1 MKDHLIYIL
10 IILTA
15 NQDGLA
21 IFYMCLVALALRHA
35 SKGREILRSKTL
47 LRLATGL
54 GVLVMAV
61 YLAALVNYTL
71 YPNYVDHFEP
81 TVASV
86 AWLGMHGHAL
96 YPNWVTDD
104 VYGIVYGPVLFLL
117 HGVFLL
123 IDPTITTSKVLGVV
137 SLLFAFGLIF
147 IVIKQ
152 KVANNLTSFLFMA
165 SLVMLFVRFNRYPYW
180 GRAEPFLILI
190 GALALLVAT
199 RVRPLAAGAI
209 IGVLAGLATGFK
221 LHGFIYVAPTA
232 IMTLARAKM
241 PRDRV
246 IVAIIGVTC
255 AIIVALLPFCLKESS
270 LVGYWQY
277 LRLAADHGLSLD
289 LFKDNLFFAL
299 FLFALVVF
307 PIIYG
312 IWFWGKPAINP
323 SEFWLLAG
331 LCISIAIAVVIG
343 SVSGGG
349 PYHLLPFVPVCLY
362 AAAAVSDA
370 HAAEANRMIAISF
383 LLLLLAYGP
392 GGSRLI
398 IYYYRN
404 FQTEHDKIIELQTY
418 LDAYPDA
425 QIGISDDLHYSDT
438 YYRIFSVLQGHP
450 LHVDFS
456 AWGEMAYAGVPE
468 KNIIRFMKRCEV
480 PTWILPLGAPFTK
493 LNLYTN
499 LPMLSDDFR
508 RTFSMNYKLVQMGQ
522 AYQVWRCRSSV
533 ERTEQN

>member
-1 MKDHLIYIL
+1 MKEHLIHAL
-10 IILTA
+10 IILTT

-21 IFYMCLVALALRHA
+21 IFYMCLVALALRYTSIA
-35 SKGREILRSKTL
+35 REILRSKTL
-47 LRLATGL
+47 LCLATGL

-61 YLAALVNYTL
+61 YLMALVNYL
-71 YPNYVDHFEP
+71 FYPNYVDHFEP
-81 TVASV
+81 TVASI

-123 IDPTITTSKVLGVV
+123 IDPTVTASKALGAV
-137 SLLFAFGLIF
+137 SLLVAFGLVF

-152 KVANNLTSFLFMA
+152 KVANNLTSFLLIA

-180 GRAEPFLILI
+180 SRAEPFLILI
-190 GALALLVAT
+190 GALALVAAT
-199 RVRPLAAGAI
+199 RLRPLAAGAI
-209 IGVLAGLATGFK
+209 IGVLAGLAAGLK

-232 IMTLARAKM
+232 IMALARVKIL
-241 PRDRV
+241 RDRA
-246 IVAIIGVTC
+246 IVAIIGVSC
-255 AIIVALLPFCLKESS
+255 AIIIALLPFCLEEIS

-277 LRLAADHGLSLD
+277 LHLAANHGLSLD

-299 FLFALVVF
+299 VLFAIVLF
-307 PIIYG
+307 AIIYG
-312 IWFWGKPAINP
+312 IWFWRRPAINP
-323 SEFWLLAG
+323 SELWLLAG
-331 LCISIAIAVVIG
+331 LCVSTAIAVVIG

-362 AAAAVSDA
+362 AAVAVSGA
-370 HAAEANRMIAISF
+370 PATEVNRMSAIIF
-383 LLLLLAYGP
+383 LLLLLAYSP
-392 GGSRLI
+392 GGSRVI

-418 LDAYPDA
+418 LNAYPDA
-425 QIGISDDLHYSDT
+425 QIGISDDGHYSDT

-456 AWGEMAYAGVPE
+456 AWEEMAYGGIPE
-468 KNIIRFMKRCEV
+468 RNIMRFIKRCEI
-480 PTWILPLGAPFTK
+480 PTWILPLGAPFSK

-508 RTFSMNYKLVQMGQ
+508 RAFSKNYRLIQIGQ
-522 AYQVWRCRSSV
+522 AYQVWRCRSSI
-533 ERTEQN
+533 ERREQN